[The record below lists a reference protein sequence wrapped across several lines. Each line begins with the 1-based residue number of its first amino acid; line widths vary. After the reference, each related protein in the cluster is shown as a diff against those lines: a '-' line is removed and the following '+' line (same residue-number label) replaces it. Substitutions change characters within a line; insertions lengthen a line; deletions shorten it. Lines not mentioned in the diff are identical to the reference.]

1 MLNINSKEDLK
12 NIYYDIKNDINDIL
26 IDASN
31 VNMEKEEDTIFI
43 MGLIKEME
51 KLNKKF
57 DEDIDFLEKNAE
69 WEKFTIAF
77 FGETNAGKSTIIESL
92 RIIFDERERKKEIE
106 KNIKEVKIKEDKLK
120 EKG

>member
-69 WEKFTIAF
+69 WEKSQNYF
-77 FGETNAGKSTIIESL
+77 
-92 RIIFDERERKKEIE
+92 
-106 KNIKEVKIKEDKLK
+106 
-120 EKG
+120 

>member
-57 DEDIDFLEKNAE
+57 DEDIDF
-69 WEKFTIAF
+69 F
-77 FGETNAGKSTIIESL
+77 
-92 RIIFDERERKKEIE
+92 RKEC
-106 KNIKEVKIKEDKLK
+106 
-120 EKG
+120 